1 MLRVSP
7 PGPTLY
13 PQIRADG
20 PYIVGKHEGS
30 NRGYMERL
38 GTSWV
43 WVEV

>member
-20 PYIVGKHEGS
+20 PYSRKQKGS
-30 NRGYMERL
+30 KRGYMESL